1 MNNNNFRL
9 SNLFVSVI
17 TITLIFV
24 LAIIY
29 LSQTKA
35 HKRDDTR
42 ITNIHLIESTLKLY
56 NDKNNR
62 YPDTSDNDCFGFD
75 LGLMNFD
82 PGEEKS
88 FLKNLN
94 AENLITNI
102 PVDPYP
108 KLQNIGKCN
117 NFNQSKNYY
126 SFAYQ
131 KFEPG
136 KYGCDSDQG
145 AFYVLGITNF
155 ETYDITPEK
164 SPGFSCPELDFS
176 KEFSWVTGKFEK

>member
-1 MNNNNFRL
+1 MSNNNFRL
-9 SNLFVSVI
+9 SSLFVSVI
-17 TITLIFV
+17 TITLILI

-29 LSQTKA
+29 LNQIKA
-35 HKRDDTR
+35 RKRDDAR
-42 ITNIHLIESTLKLY
+42 IANIHLIESTLKLY
-56 NDKNNR
+56 DDKKG
-62 YPDTSDNDCFGFD
+62 YFPDTGDDDCFGFD
-75 LGLMNFD
+75 LGLSNFD

-88 FLKNLN
+88 FLKNLGM
-94 AENLITNI
+94 ENLISKI

-108 KLQNIGKCN
+108 KLQDIGKCN
-117 NFNQSKNYY
+117 NFNQNKNYY

-136 KYGCDSDQG
+136 KYGCDKDKG
-145 AFYVLGITNF
+145 AFYILGITNF
-155 ETYDITPEK
+155 ETYDESPEK